1 MHFFKP
7 SPLPA
12 RFFAAFVSY
21 VTATLPLCAAE
32 PESAPP
38 LTVTALVEEALA
50 KHPELRFY
58 EAEIVAAKAGR
69 RVAGK
74 LANPELTGTV
84 GQNRVRDAAGNL
96 SGEGVAWSV
105 GLMQQF
111 EWPGRIGLRKAIA
124 NQNITLAELGL
135 ARFKTALAGRVRTL
149 AYSLGAAQEQ
159 AEASREVA
167 ERLRGLR
174 EILVQRD
181 PAGLTPLLET
191 RVIEATELIAQRNAS
206 EAELAVTNALIEL
219 NQLRGLDPDAPLSV
233 ATSTPTFHPILALDS
248 LLAAARTNNFDL
260 RLRTSELEQQGF
272 RVELARN
279 ERYPSFTVGPT
290 FSEENGSDRQRI
302 VGLAVSVPL
311 PLWNNKRADV
321 DIAKA
326 RQAQAGASLTAA
338 QRELDR
344 QVATAART
352 YESKLAALARW
363 RGDAITHF
371 REAAETADRNY
382 RLSAVPVSTY
392 VELQRQYV
400 DAVNALLATR
410 REALEAAAQLETL
423 TGLPEPLI
431 GWEANPKQP

>member
-1 MHFFKP
+1 MHFSKP

-12 RFFAAFVSY
+12 RFFAAFVSC
-21 VTATLPLCAAE
+21 VTAALPLCAAE

-38 LTVTALVEEALA
+38 LAISALVDEALA

-58 EAEIVAAKAGR
+58 EAEVAAAKAGR
-69 RVAGK
+69 RSAGK

-96 SGEGVAWSV
+96 YGEGVAWSV

-111 EWPGRIGLRKAIA
+111 DWPGRIGLRKAIA
-124 NQNITLAELGL
+124 NRNVTLAELGL
-135 ARFKTALAGRVRTL
+135 ARFKTALTGRVRTL
-149 AYSLGAAQEQ
+149 AYTFGAAREQ
-159 AEASREVA
+159 AEVSHEVA
-167 ERLRGLR
+167 ERLRALR
-174 EILVQRD
+174 EVLVQRD

-191 RVIEATELIAQRNAS
+191 RIIEATELIAQRNAS

-219 NQLRGLDPDAPLSV
+219 NQLRGLGPDTPLTV
-233 ATSTPTFHPILALDS
+233 ATATPTFHPTPSLES
-248 LLAAARTNNFDL
+248 LLAATRTNNFDL

-290 FSEENGSDRQRI
+290 FSEENAGDRQRI

-311 PLWNNKRADV
+311 PLWNNNRANV

-326 RQAQAGASLTAA
+326 RQAQAEASLTAA

-344 QVATAART
+344 QIATAART
-352 YESKLAALARW
+352 YESKVAALARW
-363 RGDAITHF
+363 RGDAVAHF

-423 TGLPEPLI
+423 TGLSEPLI
-431 GWEANPKQP
+431 GWETPARPP

>member
-1 MHFFKP
+1 MHFFKS
-7 SPLPA
+7 SPLCS
-12 RFFAAFVSY
+12 RFFAVFVSC
-21 VTATLPLCAAE
+21 VTTVVPLYAAE

-38 LTVTALVEEALA
+38 LVISALVDEALA
-50 KHPELRFY
+50 KHPELRYY
-58 EAEIVAAKAGR
+58 EAEIAAAKAGR
-69 RVAGK
+69 RTAGK
-74 LANPELTGTV
+74 LTNPELTGTV

-124 NQNITLAELGL
+124 NQNVALAELGL

-149 AYSLGAAQEQ
+149 AYTLGAAQEQ
-159 AEASREVA
+159 AEASTEVA
-167 ERLRGLR
+167 ERLRALR
-174 EILVQRD
+174 EVLVQRD

-191 RVIEATELIAQRNAS
+191 RIIEATELIAQRNAS

-219 NQLRGLDPDAPLSV
+219 NQLRGQGPDVPLAV
-233 ATSTPTFHPILALDS
+233 ASAIPAFHLSPRLDS
-248 LLAAARTNNFDL
+248 LLSAARTNNFDL

-290 FSEENGSDRQRI
+290 FSEENAGDRQRI

-311 PLWNNKRADV
+311 PLWNNNRANV

-326 RQAQAGASLTAA
+326 RQAQAGASLEAA

-344 QVATAART
+344 QIATAART
-352 YESKLAALARW
+352 YESKVAALARW
-363 RGDAITHF
+363 RGDAIAHF
-371 REAAETADRNY
+371 RDAAGTADRNY

-431 GWEANPKQP
+431 GWETPSKQP